1 MRTGRIRGT
10 GVVGSET
17 AGICPVCS
25 RGTVADIVYDAVPGS
40 REPVQR
46 SDGTQLVIYTCGHR
60 VPGPA
65 LDTADQERLDV
76 ERRTSAETVDPGP
89 SEPDG

>member
-1 MRTGRIRGT
+1 
-10 GVVGSET
+10 
-17 AGICPVCS
+17 
-25 RGTVADIVYDAVPGS
+25 
-40 REPVQR
+40 
-46 SDGTQLVIYTCGHR
+46 VIYTCGHQ

-89 SEPDG
+89 SDPEG

>member
-1 MRTGRIRGT
+1 
-10 GVVGSET
+10 
-17 AGICPVCS
+17 
-25 RGTVADIVYDAVPGS
+25 
-40 REPVQR
+40 VQR
-46 SDGTQLVIYTCGHR
+46 SEGIQLVIYTCGHQ

-89 SEPDG
+89 SDPEG